1 MGVPRPTRKCHCGQL
16 AFADSTVCS
25 ECGLELPPPGLDV
38 RHPFAWM
45 SVIVLM
51 AIAMF
56 VYFVWTN
63 PPWLI

>member
-1 MGVPRPTRKCHCGQL
+1 
-16 AFADSTVCS
+16 
-25 ECGLELPPPGLDV
+25 
-38 RHPFAWM
+38 M